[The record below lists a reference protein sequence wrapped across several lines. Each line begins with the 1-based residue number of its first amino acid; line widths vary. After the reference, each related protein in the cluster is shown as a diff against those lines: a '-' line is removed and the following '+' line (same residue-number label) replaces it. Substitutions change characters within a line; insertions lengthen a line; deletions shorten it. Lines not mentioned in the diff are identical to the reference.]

1 MNKIVLRGMEFHGF
15 HGVFPEEA
23 TLGARFNVDVEMMVD
38 KHQGDELDQTVAYD
52 EVYEVVREE
61 VMEKTYKLIESLAE
75 EIAKGILE
83 KHEMVKK
90 LLVRVHK
97 PHAPLPGVVRDIYV
111 EIERER

>member
-23 TLGARFNVDVEMMVD
+23 TLGARFNVDVEMMVA
-38 KHQGDELDQTVAYD
+38 KHTGDELDQTVAYD

-61 VMEKTYKLIESLAE
+61 VMDKTYKLIESLAE
-75 EIAKGILE
+75 EISKGILE
-83 KHEMVKK
+83 KHAMVKEI
-90 LLVRVHK
+90 LVRVHK

-111 EIERER
+111 EYSAER